1 MAHHKVVGV
10 EEEADMNSPMVAEGA
25 TSMEVVVGVTS
36 MEVDAEAMSMEGVV
50 VMNMEVAG
58 VDMTIEVVMVATNK
72 VVVVD
77 AEAMIKEAA
86 AVGEIKFKEAGQ
98 MVVAA
103 VLVDIIK
110 MAVTEIL
117 DFKLGATRVVEEGT
131 KVVDIMEVVAV
142 DTKVEVDTKEA
153 VAEEDMEITKVLLV
167 VILVGDTKVEA
178 TSKTTDFKMAAVQ
191 EEEVGEEAVVEEE
204 DKVEVGVVV
213 VHKPITKVVSLSSTF
228 NTEDINIISLV
239 LDKEGIIPV
248 EITQASNKVE
258 LR

>member
-1 MAHHKVVGV
+1 M

-77 AEAMIKEAA
+77 AEPMIKEAA

-117 DFKLGATRVVEEGT
+117 DFKLGATRVVEEGI
-131 KVVDIMEVVAV
+131 KVVDIMEVVPV

-153 VAEEDMEITKVLLV
+153 AAEEDMEITKVL
-167 VILVGDTKVEA
+167 LVGDTKVEA

-191 EEEVGEEAVVEEE
+191 EEEAGEEAVVEEE

-213 VHKPITKVVSLSSTF
+213 VHKPITKVVSLSSIF
-228 NTEDINIISLV
+228 NMEDINIISLV